1 MIVPYTQQPARK
13 SLGQNFLK
21 DRNIA
26 RKIVALLATAPE
38 DRVLEIGPGAG
49 ALTEFLLDTEARCVA
64 ALEKDMFWAHALK
77 QARPELAVVLGDGLR
92 FPWGTISH
100 GKNWKIIGNLPYN
113 VASPLMWE
121 MFSRAE
127 GFARAVFMVQKE
139 VGLRLTAQPG
149 GKIYGALSIWVQS
162 FTRPRIA
169 FTVGP
174 GVFHPKP
181 KVDSAVLVFEPISV
195 GERRFNSEALAWLL
209 HRCFQKRRK
218 QLGTI
223 LGHKCSG
230 VLESFFPSQGL
241 DPRVRPE
248 ELTPQQFHILSNLLE
263 KNYLY

>member
-26 RKIVALLATAPE
+26 QKIVALLGTNPE
-38 DRVLEIGPGAG
+38 DRILEIGPGAG
-49 ALTEFLLDTEARCVA
+49 ALTEFLLETESRCIA
-64 ALEKDMFWAHALK
+64 ALEKDVFWGHALK

-92 FPWGTISH
+92 FPWESITVDNS
-100 GKNWKIIGNLPYN
+100 WKIIGNLPYN

-127 GFARAVFMVQKE
+127 GLTRAVFMVQKE
-139 VGLRLTAQPG
+139 VGLRLTARPG
-149 GKIYGALSIWVQS
+149 GKTYGALSIWVQS
-162 FTRPRIA
+162 FTRPRMA

-181 KVDSAVLVFEPISV
+181 KVDSAVLVFEPLSADEKQFDPV
-195 GERRFNSEALAWLL
+195 TLAWLL

-223 LGHKCSG
+223 LGKT
-230 VLESFFPSQGL
+230 VAETLESFFFGQGL

-248 ELTPQQFHILSNLLE
+248 DLTPCQFHILSNLL
-263 KNYLY
+263 KKTS